1 MDDVGQRL
9 PAGTELDQEIFVV
22 LIFNVNFQYN
32 DLMGDD
38 AVTNKQYAELLSRL
52 IVRQENSSLKN

>member
-1 MDDVGQRL
+1 
-9 PAGTELDQEIFVV
+9 
-22 LIFNVNFQYN
+22 
-32 DLMGDD
+32 MGDD